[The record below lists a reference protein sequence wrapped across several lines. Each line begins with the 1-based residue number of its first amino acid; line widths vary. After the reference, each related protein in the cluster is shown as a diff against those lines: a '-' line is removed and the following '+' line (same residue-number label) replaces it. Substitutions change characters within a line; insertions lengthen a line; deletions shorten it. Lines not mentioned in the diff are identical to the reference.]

1 MSAAQKVTRTLNFGA
16 ISNYFWTVI
25 MEDPVVLVSTTV
37 HYLGSFRSF
46 LGEKR
51 VETSPKFLDHF
62 PRPFLEPKLQN
73 HATSVIK
80 ITSFRLISSLSL
92 PKNDLNDPK

>member
-16 ISNYFWTVI
+16 ISNYFRTVI

-51 VETSPKFLDHF
+51 VETSPKFVILITGIAW
-62 PRPFLEPKLQN
+62 FLNFEQP
-73 HATSVIK
+73 
-80 ITSFRLISSLSL
+80 
-92 PKNDLNDPK
+92 

>member
-1 MSAAQKVTRTLNFGA
+1 MTLDFGA
-16 ISNYFWTVI
+16 ISNYFQTVI

-51 VETSPKFLDHF
+51 VETSPKF
-62 PRPFLEPKLQN
+62 
-73 HATSVIK
+73 VIL
-80 ITSFRLISSLSL
+80 ITGIAWFFNFEQ
-92 PKNDLNDPK
+92 P